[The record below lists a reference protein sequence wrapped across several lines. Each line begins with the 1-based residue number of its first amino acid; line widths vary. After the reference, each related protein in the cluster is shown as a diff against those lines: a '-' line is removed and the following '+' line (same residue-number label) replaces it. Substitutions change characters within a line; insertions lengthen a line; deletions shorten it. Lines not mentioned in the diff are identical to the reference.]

1 MKNFN
6 YILTAI
12 VIVSACGG
20 GVEDKQTQFYKKE
33 QTTPQKLEVFI
44 DASGVIEAISSVEIK
59 SKASGEVLFLGAEV
73 GDFIDKG
80 FMLAQIDQRTANNIV
95 DQTESDLE
103 AAKVRLLNAESQYER
118 GIELHRNSSIS
129 DKDFEDIK
137 ENFAQ
142 AKSTLVRN
150 EVSYENAKIALDDTV
165 VKSPI
170 DGTVISRPVEVGQVI
185 SSPTSAFGEGSI
197 IMTMAD
203 LSKVRVRALVDEIDV
218 GKVEIGQEVSIKVAA
233 YRDKE
238 FIGTV
243 SKIEP
248 KAYVQ
253 QNVTTFPVLI
263 DIDNKEN
270 LLLIGM
276 NTDVV
281 IQILKKDQNFIMYK
295 KDKWLRSKDIFPIQK
310 KNTDFVKI
318 FKSFLNCKYKW
329 GGKTF
334 KGIDCSALLQ
344 IFYKFNNN
352 FFPRDTIDQVKLKKG
367 AGYKKK
373 FKKGDIIFW
382 KGHVAICINTN
393 DLIHAYGPKKRVI
406 IMPIKKTIKLIK
418 ETAKLDVKKVTRI

>member
-1 MKNFN
+1 MNKYL
-6 YILTAI
+6 YIFI
-12 VIVSACGG
+12 ISFVIYGCGRNDAS
-20 GVEDKQTQFYKKE
+20 ETQFYKKE
-33 QTTPQKLEVFI
+33 QTTPQKLEVSI

-73 GDFIDKG
+73 GDFVDKG

-95 DQTESDLE
+95 DQTKSDLE

-118 GIELHRNSSIS
+118 GIELHKNSSIS

-150 EVSYENAKIALDDTV
+150 EVSYENAKISLDDTV

-170 DGTVISRPVEVGQVI
+170 NGTVISRPVEVGQVI

-197 IMTMAD
+197 LMTMAD

-218 GKVEIGQEVSIKVAA
+218 GKVALGQRVSIKVAA

-243 SKIEP
+243 AKIEP
-248 KAYVQ
+248 MAYVQ

-263 DIDNKEN
+263 DINNEDN

-276 NTDVV
+276 NTDVE
-281 IQILKKDQNFIMYK
+281 IQILKKDVTLSIPTMS
-295 KDKWLRSKDIFPIQK
+295 LRTRKDIYTAAAVLNIDKDVIDKFLIDK
-310 KNTDFVKI
+310 VEGENFNRFIVIKDSKNGPYLSWVKVGI
-318 FKSFLNCKYKW
+318 SDLYNVEVIEGLSTGDTVYILPSKSLFDYQQRFKERVSGSFSF
-329 GGKTF
+329 G
-334 KGIDCSALLQ
+334 
-344 IFYKFNNN
+344 
-352 FFPRDTIDQVKLKKG
+352 
-367 AGYKKK
+367 
-373 FKKGDIIFW
+373 
-382 KGHVAICINTN
+382 
-393 DLIHAYGPKKRVI
+393 
-406 IMPIKKTIKLIK
+406 
-418 ETAKLDVKKVTRI
+418 

>member
-1 MKNFN
+1 MKHYK
-6 YILTAI
+6 YIFLSLMI
-12 VIVSACGG
+12 VTACGG
-20 GVEDKQTQFYKKE
+20 GNDSKETQFYKKQE
-33 QTTPQKLEVFI
+33 TTPQRLEVSI
-44 DASGVIEAISSVEIK
+44 EASGVIEAISSVEIK

-73 GDFIDKG
+73 GDFVDKG

-103 AAKVRLLNAESQYER
+103 AAKVRLLNAESQYDR
-118 GIELHRNSSIS
+118 GIELHKQSSIS

-137 ENFAQ
+137 ENYAQ

-150 EVSYENAKIALDDTV
+150 EVSFENAKISLDDTE

-197 IMTMAD
+197 LMTMAD

-218 GKVEIGQEVSIKVAA
+218 GKVKIGQSVSIKVAA

-243 SKIEP
+243 TKIEP
-248 KAYVQ
+248 KAYIQ

-263 DIDNKEN
+263 DIDNEEN

-281 IQILKKDQNFIMYK
+281 IQILDKDVSLSVPTMS
-295 KDKWLRSKDIFPIQK
+295 LRTRKDIYTAAAILDIEK
-310 KNTDFVKI
+310 E
-318 FKSFLNCKYKW
+318 
-329 GGKTF
+329 
-334 KGIDCSALLQ
+334 
-344 IFYKFNNN
+344 
-352 FFPRDTIDQVKLKKG
+352 TIDNFLKENVDGENFNRFIVIKDSKKG
-367 AGYKKK
+367 PNLSWVKVGVSDLYNVEVVEGLN
-373 FKKGDIIFW
+373 KGDVVYILPSKSLFDYQERF
-382 KGHVAICINTN
+382 KE
-393 DLIHAYGPKKRVI
+393 RVSGSFSFG
-406 IMPIKKTIKLIK
+406 
-418 ETAKLDVKKVTRI
+418 

>member
-1 MKNFN
+1 MNR
-6 YILTAI
+6 YIHLFLVVFLLT
-12 VIVSACGG
+12 SCGSG
-20 GVEDKQTQFYKKE
+20 SDSQDTQFYKKQE
-33 QTTPQKLEVFI
+33 TVPQTLEVSI
-44 DASGVIEAISSVEIK
+44 EAAGVIEAISSVEIK

-73 GDFIDKG
+73 GDFVDKG

-95 DQTESDLE
+95 DQTMSDLE
-103 AAKVRLLNAESQYER
+103 AAKVRLVNAESQYER
-118 GIELHRNSSIS
+118 GIELHENSSIS

-137 ENFAQ
+137 ENYAQ

-150 EVSYENAKIALDDTV
+150 EVSYENAKIALGDTV

-170 DGTVISRPVEVGQVI
+170 NGTVISRPVEVGQVI

-218 GKVEIGQEVSIKVAA
+218 GKVSIGQTVSIKVAA

-248 KAYVQ
+248 KAYIQ

-263 DIDNKEN
+263 DIDNEDN

-281 IQILKKDQNFIMYK
+281 IEILNKDVSLSVPTMSLRTRKDIYTAASLLDIDKKNIDNFL
-295 KDKWLRSKDIFPIQK
+295 KDKVEGENFNRFIVIKDTK
-310 KNTDFVKI
+310 KGPYLSWVKI
-318 FKSFLNCKYKW
+318 GVSDLYNVEVVEGLDSGDVVFILPSKSLFDYQQRFKERVSGSFSF
-329 GGKTF
+329 G
-334 KGIDCSALLQ
+334 
-344 IFYKFNNN
+344 
-352 FFPRDTIDQVKLKKG
+352 
-367 AGYKKK
+367 
-373 FKKGDIIFW
+373 
-382 KGHVAICINTN
+382 
-393 DLIHAYGPKKRVI
+393 
-406 IMPIKKTIKLIK
+406 
-418 ETAKLDVKKVTRI
+418 

>member
-1 MKNFN
+1 MNK
-6 YILTAI
+6 YIYTFTTLLFLY
-12 VIVSACGG
+12 SCGG
-20 GVEDKQTQFYKKE
+20 SPDTKNTQFYKKQE
-33 QTTPQKLEVFI
+33 TTAQTLEVSI
-44 DASGVIEAISSVEIK
+44 EASGVIEAISSVEIK

-103 AAKVRLLNAESQYER
+103 AAKVRLLNAEAQYER
-118 GIELHRNSSIS
+118 GKELHKNSSIS

-137 ENFAQ
+137 ENYAQ
-142 AKSTLVRN
+142 AKSTVVRT
-150 EVSYENAKIALDDTV
+150 EVSYENAKISLDDTV

-170 DGTVISRPVEVGQVI
+170 SGTVISRPVEVGQVI
-185 SSPTSAFGEGSI
+185 TSPTSAFGEGSI

-218 GKVEIGQEVSIKVAA
+218 GKVEIGQKVSIKVAA

-248 KAYVQ
+248 KAYIQ

-263 DIDNKEN
+263 DINNEQN

-281 IQILKKDQNFIMYK
+281 IEILKKDVVLSVPTMSLRTRKDIYTATSVLNIDKEGIDIFLKEKVEGENFNRFIVI
-295 KDKWLRSKDIFPIQK
+295 KDSGNGPYLSWVKVGISDLYNVEIIEGLSKDDVVYILPSKSLFDYQER
-310 KNTDFVKI
+310 
-318 FKSFLNCKYKW
+318 FKERVSGTFSF
-329 GGKTF
+329 G
-334 KGIDCSALLQ
+334 
-344 IFYKFNNN
+344 
-352 FFPRDTIDQVKLKKG
+352 
-367 AGYKKK
+367 
-373 FKKGDIIFW
+373 
-382 KGHVAICINTN
+382 
-393 DLIHAYGPKKRVI
+393 
-406 IMPIKKTIKLIK
+406 
-418 ETAKLDVKKVTRI
+418 